1 MCTQWMASIIE
12 DRHIHQ
18 SEDICWVSFIAIKD
32 ADDYTEYYFLF
43 NIPPQLRKY
52 HKYQTIFSIFLSDNN
67 RIDWTAVGARDR
79 QDLYTKYRPT
89 QQSADLILFVDKK

>member
-67 RIDWTAVGARDR
+67 TIDWTASGRCEGEGQTR
-79 QDLYTKYRPT
+79 
-89 QQSADLILFVDKK
+89 FVHKVQTNSTIS